1 MPPHHT
7 ALATVSGIIDGTG
20 AVGAAAVQAVVA
32 LLDANSGW
40 GAVFNFL
47 VVLLCLALVALSPQV
62 RRETR
67 GMRWRSRGSLLEAG
81 PAAQGAG
88 GPVVWVEP
96 TQGPPSEPVVVS
108 SAL

>member
-1 MPPHHT
+1 VPPHHT

-32 LLDANSGW
+32 LLDANLGW
-40 GAVFNFL
+40 GAVFIFL

-88 GPVVWVEP
+88 GPVVRVEP
-96 TQGPPSEPVVVS
+96 THGPPSEPVVVS